1 MFGSTLCVK
10 VMSLECVLINR
21 CLYTDTLSRTVLP
34 ERIYLNF
41 NLRAIAST
49 DVMRKEQE
57 HLVEYVTCVPKVNH
71 QIVLEVIKFYLLL
84 IRRLV

>member
-1 MFGSTLCVK
+1 MFGNTLYVK
-10 VMSLECVLINR
+10 VMLLELVLINR
-21 CLYTDTLSRTVLP
+21 CPYKDTLSRKVIP

-57 HLVEYVTCVPKVNH
+57 RLVEQVPKVGY
-71 QIVLEVIKFYLLL
+71 QIALGKLLNF
-84 IRRLV
+84 ICF